1 MSKLDLLDQR
11 PRPRIAL
18 IPLWVATVVAVLA
31 ILALVFL
38 KVNRVVQGRGVLVP
52 PTNSVKVAAARP
64 GTVANILVREGQL
77 VAAGDVLVRL
87 DDREDI
93 AAVEALMAQVA
104 AAEIEITR
112 RDELATEREAVNK
125 MKRDLLLNEQ
135 AVEQAALPSLEADAA
150 RNQRDRIR
158 NARELAKK
166 QSLAQRQVVTESELD
181 KTTADVDKALAE
193 QVQLDSQLAKAR
205 LTIDQLRQKVDG
217 VATEAAVQT
226 LQDGLAELEARRN
239 LATLRRQLAEARLKL
254 ERATIKAPVAGTVHA
269 LGVRAAGE
277 QVRDADVVCRL
288 VPPELGMLAEIELP
302 AADIA
307 FVHNGQK
314 ARVKVDAFPFAD
326 YGAVLGTV
334 EYVAPDADPQ
344 ATGDRKRRPVYIVRV
359 RVDDED
365 FLRRLVAKQPGR
377 DARLRPGMTLVAE
390 LVHRRETLGALLFK
404 PLRSASGEVGL

>member
-181 KTTADVDKALAE
+181 KTTADADRALAE
-193 QVQLDSQLAKAR
+193 KVQLDSQLAKAR

-269 LGVRAAGE
+269 LGVRATGE

-288 VPPELGMLAEIELP
+288 VPPEQGMLAEIELP

-334 EYVAPDADPQ
+334 EYVAPDADTQ

-359 RVDDED
+359 RVNDED

>member
-1 MSKLDLLDQR
+1 MSKLDLVDQR
-11 PRPRIAL
+11 PRPRLAL
-18 IPLWVATVVAVLA
+18 VPLWAATILAVAA

-52 PTNSVKVAAARP
+52 PSNSVKVAVARP
-64 GTVANILVREGQL
+64 GTVAAIVVREGQI
-77 VAAGDVLVRL
+77 VAAGDVLVQL
-87 DDREDI
+87 DDREDTT
-93 AAVEALMAQVA
+93 AVEALSAQVA
-104 AAEIEITR
+104 AAELEISR
-112 RDELATEREAVNK
+112 RDELAAEREEVNRL
-125 MKRDLLLNEQ
+125 KRDLLLNEQ
-135 AVEQAALPSLEADAA
+135 AVEQASLPSLVADAA
-150 RNQRDRIR
+150 RNERDRVR

-181 KTTADVDKALAE
+181 KTTADADRALAE

-226 LQDGLAELEARRN
+226 LQDQLAELEARRN
-239 LATLRRQLAEARLKL
+239 LATLRRQLAEAQLKL

-269 LGVRAAGE
+269 LAVRAAGE
-277 QVRDADVVCRL
+277 QVRDAEVICRL
-288 VPPELGMLAEIELP
+288 VPPETGMLAEIELP

-307 FVHNGQK
+307 FVHNGQE

-326 YGAVLGTV
+326 YGAVLGSV

-344 ATGDRKRRPVYIVRV
+344 AAGDRKRRPVYIVRV
-359 RVDDED
+359 RVDDAE
-365 FLRRLVAKQPGR
+365 FLARVAEKQRGR
-377 DARLRPGMTLVAE
+377 DTRLRPGMTLTAE
-390 LVHRRETLGALLFK
+390 LVNRRETLGALLFK